1 MAEVHGGLSPKNSE
15 MVALWKAEIKNLE
28 KKLGLKKDDK
38 SSSGHLQKSGSA
50 GGPKGGSKKD
60 HKNDKRDE
68 MQHF

>member
-38 SSSGHLQKSGSA
+38 ASSGHLQKSGSA